1 MSKLKS
7 NFKPWDEGHIAILTC
22 DEWIQL
28 EIDENRSV
36 SSAEAFKREDRAVD
50 VVDEAIIRMMS
61 Q

>member
-7 NFKPWDEGHIAILTC
+7 NLETWDKGYVVMLTC

-28 EIDENRSV
+28 EKDENRSV
-36 SSAEAFKREDRAVD
+36 SSTEAFEREGRAVSA
-50 VVDEAIIRMMS
+50 VDKAIVRMIN